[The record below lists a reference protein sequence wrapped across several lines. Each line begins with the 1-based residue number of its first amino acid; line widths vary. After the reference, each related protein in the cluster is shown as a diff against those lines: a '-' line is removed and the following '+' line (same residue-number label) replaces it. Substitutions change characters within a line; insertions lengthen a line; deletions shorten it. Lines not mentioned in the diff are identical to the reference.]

1 MLVDELALDADD
13 AVVCTATP
21 GGLAEDGPR
30 AAVLVLVAVAAAAP
44 EALLLLT
51 APVAAAPEAAAEGT
65 VREVGAVVAV
75 DTGRLAAV
83 SKTVGSFPLAVTS
96 LP

>member
-13 AVVCTATP
+13 AVVCTAATP
-21 GGLAEDGPR
+21 GGLAEDGSR
-30 AAVLVLVAVAAAAP
+30 AAVLAVVAIVL
-44 EALLLLT
+44 EALLLMT
-51 APVAAAPEAAAEGT
+51 ALVAPAPEATAEET